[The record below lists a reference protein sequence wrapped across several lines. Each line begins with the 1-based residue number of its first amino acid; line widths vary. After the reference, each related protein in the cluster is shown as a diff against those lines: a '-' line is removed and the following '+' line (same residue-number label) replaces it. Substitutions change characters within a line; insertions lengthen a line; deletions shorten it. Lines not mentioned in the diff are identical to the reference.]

1 MVETSQ
7 SRWRVSDR
15 EILDA
20 VAEAVEDGA
29 TDLLAGGVPPVEVSE
44 RVGIAESTA
53 GNRLQ
58 DLSETPELVVV
69 WGARPSPPYRARR
82 SYLPA
87 RTAET
92 IAKTTQFNRIDKTL

>member
-1 MVETSQ
+1 MVETSK
-7 SRWRVSDR
+7 SRWRVPDE

-20 VAEAVEDGA
+20 VEAAVADGQ

-53 GNRLQ
+53 EDRLH
-58 DLSETPELVVV
+58 DLSDTPDLVAV
-69 WGARPSPPYRARR
+69 WGAKPSPPYRPRR

-87 RTAET
+87 ETAET